1 MKNSVKK
8 EVEKLIKKL
17 DLNCSIEEFKDKVKW
32 NGVSYS
38 QKLSLDFIREF
49 KDKVNWTFIS
59 NSQKLSLDFIREFKD
74 LVNWTFISNSQKLSL
89 DFIRE
94 FKDLVKWNYI
104 SKYQKLSLKFIR
116 EFKDKVDIELQRKTH
131 KTKTLKQKLKEITN
145 YAKTHNLK
153 INKNYLYA
161 YRDHDQLGRGIF
173 NKTIYYKKGKYYT
186 DWHCD
191 MNKDEENSFGLGI
204 FPEGN
209 TLVRVKIEDW
219 GVEVDRE
226 DGKVRVWGFEVV

>member
-17 DLNCSIEEFKDKVKW
+17 DLNCSIEEFKDKVDW
-32 NGVSYS
+32 FNISCS

-49 KDKVNWTFIS
+49 KDKV
-59 NSQKLSLDFIREFKD
+59 
-74 LVNWTFISNSQKLSL
+74 
-89 DFIRE
+89 
-94 FKDLVKWNYI
+94 
-104 SKYQKLSLKFIR
+104 
-116 EFKDKVDIELQRKTH
+116 DIELQQKTH

-153 INKNYLYA
+153 LDKNYLYA
-161 YRDHDQLGRGIF
+161 YRNHDKLGRGIF
-173 NKTIYYKKGKYYT
+173 NKTIYYKKSKYYK

-191 MNKDEENSFGLGI
+191 MRENIENSFGLGI
-204 FPEGN
+204 FPKGN
-209 TLVRVKIEDW
+209 TKVKVKIKDW